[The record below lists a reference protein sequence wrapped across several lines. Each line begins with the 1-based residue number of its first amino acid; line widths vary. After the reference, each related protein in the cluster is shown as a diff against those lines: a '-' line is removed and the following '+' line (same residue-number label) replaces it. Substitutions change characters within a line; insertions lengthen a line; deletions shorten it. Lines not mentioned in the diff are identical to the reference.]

1 MRMLAM
7 IYRVLL
13 ASSWIVYASEL
24 KMLTL
29 NLVPNKLDVPWFL
42 EVQKSMSFELDPF
55 SLKVINFLQ
64 VRTLA
69 ILQLAILEN
78 QKSGNLDRQ
87 MLHDRFSKCGRYECG

>member
-13 ASSWIVYASEL
+13 ASSRIVYASEL

-29 NLVPNKLDVPWFL
+29 DVVPDKLDVPWFL
-42 EVQKSMSFELDPF
+42 VVQISMSFELDPF

-78 QKSGNLDRQ
+78 QNSENLNR
-87 MLHDRFSKCGRYECG
+87 